1 MIAEQ
6 TDPTNE
12 PLRTN
17 TDSPNWKVAALAAT
31 SIWILAVGAGVL
43 VSLF

>member
-17 TDSPNWKVAALAAT
+17 TDSPNWKVAAT
-31 SIWILAVGAGVL
+31 SIWILAVGAEVL